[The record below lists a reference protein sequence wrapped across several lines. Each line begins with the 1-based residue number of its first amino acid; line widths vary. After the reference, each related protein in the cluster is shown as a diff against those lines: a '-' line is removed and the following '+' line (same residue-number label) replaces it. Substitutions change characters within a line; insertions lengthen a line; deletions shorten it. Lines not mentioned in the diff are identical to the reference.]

1 MSPDCPPP
9 YIPLVYFYN
18 TFIMAKRKI
27 IFLILPHVHLLDLA
41 GPDQVFNE
49 AICMGA
55 ELDIVYCSAESTSF
69 SSGLLNFAKLMPF
82 QKIEVKEGDFIF
94 IPGSDTRFLL
104 SGTIKKEAE
113 IFEWLR
119 KAHANG
125 AFLCSICTGAFFLAK
140 SGLLNGKRCTTHWK
154 LTERLK
160 RLYPKINI
168 VENQL
173 FTKDERI
180 FTSAGVTAGID
191 MSLFILGNITDD
203 HFSFK
208 IARELVVYMRRHG
221 HEAQHSV
228 FMNFRNHMHSG
239 VHQVQD
245 FIQDNINKKQ
255 SLDQF
260 ADMAC
265 MSSRSLTRIFKKE
278 TGITINEYITLIRK
292 ELLDK
297 LRGNPDITRKQ
308 MAEICG
314 LKSERQV
321 IRLLNQVSI

>member
-1 MSPDCPPP
+1 
-9 YIPLVYFYN
+9 
-18 TFIMAKRKI
+18 MAKRKI

-49 AICMGA
+49 AVYMGA
-55 ELDIVYCSAESTSF
+55 ELEIIYCSAESTSF
-69 SSGLLNFAKLMPF
+69 SSGHLNFAKLKPF
-82 QKIEVKEGDFIF
+82 QKIAVKAGDFIF
-94 IPGSDTRFLL
+94 IPGSDTKFLL
-104 SGTIKKEAE
+104 SGTIKKEPE
-113 IFEWLR
+113 IFEWLC
-119 KAHANG
+119 KAHADG
-125 AFLCSICTGAFFLAK
+125 AAICSVCTGAFFLAK

-160 RLYPKINI
+160 KLYPKINI

-173 FTKDERI
+173 FTEDERI

-191 MSLFILGNITDD
+191 MSLFILSNITDD
-203 HFSFK
+203 NFSFK

-245 FIQDNINKKQ
+245 FIQDNISKKQ

-321 IRLLNQVSI
+321 IRLLNQVSA